1 LSGSVPGH
9 GLARLDSNLN
19 KPDLFLEEELT
30 EVSHVSC
37 VLSTEPNG
45 EDQHGVRAGF
55 LVVGSLLPLEEIEQT
70 LVVQFEVDALADTR
84 SEPWLR
90 LFWNEAHGRMR
101 DPLFLALGQF
111 LVIQRFG

>member
-1 LSGSVPGH
+1 MPGH
-9 GLARLDSNLN
+9 GLAWLDSNLN
-19 KPDLFLEEELT
+19 KPDLLLLEELT

-45 EDQHGVRAGF
+45 DDQHGVRAGF
-55 LVVGSLLPLEEIEQT
+55 LVVGSLLPLEETEQT
-70 LVVQFEVDALADTR
+70 LVVQFEVDALADAR

-90 LFWNEAHGRMR
+90 FFWNEAHGRMR
-101 DPLFLALGQF
+101 DPLLLALGQF

>member
-1 LSGSVPGH
+1 M
-9 GLARLDSNLN
+9 
-19 KPDLFLEEELT
+19 
-30 EVSHVSC
+30 SHVSC

-70 LVVQFEVDALADTR
+70 LVVQFEVDALADAR

-111 LVIQRFG
+111 LVVQRSG

>member
-1 LSGSVPGH
+1 M
-9 GLARLDSNLN
+9 
-19 KPDLFLEEELT
+19 
-30 EVSHVSC
+30 SHVSC

-70 LVVQFEVDALADTR
+70 LVVQFKINALADAR
-84 SEPWLR
+84 PEPWLR

-111 LVIQRFG
+111 LVVQRSG

>member
-1 LSGSVPGH
+1 M
-9 GLARLDSNLN
+9 
-19 KPDLFLEEELT
+19 
-30 EVSHVSC
+30 SHVSC
-37 VLSTEPNG
+37 VLSTELSG
-45 EDQHGVRAGF
+45 DDQHRVRAGL

-70 LVVQFEVDALADTR
+70 LVVQFKVDALADAR

-111 LVIQRFG
+111 LVIQRSG